1 MRTRFVPGRG
11 HLSRKLS
18 STACT
23 TNGAGA
29 VDREGLEL
37 MLRKLEVVD
46 LDSVS
51 RVSDSKVRELARE
64 ARSAAVV
71 GGARFACFAQK
82 LLLRDQVVETGL
94 RRKPFGMRTYVRLSH
109 CF

>member
-1 MRTRFVPGRG
+1 MPLIGSVRTRFVLGRG
-11 HLSRKLS
+11 HLSCQLS
-18 STACT
+18 TTACT
-23 TNGAGA
+23 TNVSGA

-37 MLRKLEVVD
+37 MLRKLQVVD

-71 GGARFACFAQK
+71 GGECLACFVQ
-82 LLLRDQVVETGL
+82 
-94 RRKPFGMRTYVRLSH
+94 
-109 CF
+109 